1 MNDSI
6 LGKKVFFLYPP
17 SVIKDDVITR
27 LLEQEFEVYLVKD
40 HETASRLVR
49 AFPASILYVNI
60 DTGMS
65 EPEWEEWIRDT
76 IRSTAPA
83 GTGIGIL
90 SYNADEV
97 LQKKYLIDIGVQCG
111 FVKLKL
117 GAEESTRILITTLTA
132 AEAKGRRKYVRVAC
146 ANDTLS
152 SVNIRE
158 GQIQVTGNINDI
170 SVVGFSC
177 TFNPD
182 PNFRKNALLTDVQL
196 RLRGSLL
203 RTEAIVFGTRGGEQ
217 TTYVLLFTTRMDPLS
232 RRKVRGYI
240 QTALQNEIEQ
250 AELPPAGARPV
261 PADLETLEDGE
272 SAGIG
277 ELL

>member
-1 MNDSI
+1 MSDSI

-17 SVIKDDVITR
+17 SVIKDDVLTR
-27 LLEQEFEVYLVKD
+27 LLEQEFEVYTLKD
-40 HETASRLVR
+40 HETASRLIR
-49 AFPASILYVNI
+49 AFPESILYVNI
-60 DTGMS
+60 DAGMS
-65 EPEWEEWIRDT
+65 EPEWEDWIRDT
-76 IRSTAPA
+76 IRSTAQA

-97 LQKKYLIDIGVQCG
+97 LQKKYLLDIGVQCG

-117 GAEESTRILITTLTA
+117 GAEESTKILIATLTA
-132 AEAKGRRKYVRVAC
+132 AEAKGRRKYVRVSC
-146 ANDTLS
+146 AHDALS

-158 GQIQVTGNINDI
+158 GQIQITGNISDI

-203 RTEAIVFGTRGGEQ
+203 RTEAIVYGTRGGDL
-217 TTYVLLFTTRMDPLS
+217 TTYVMLFTTRMDPLS

-240 QTALQNEIEQ
+240 QTALQNEIDQ
-250 AELPPAGARPV
+250 AELPPLGARTL
-261 PADLETLEDGE
+261 PAGQETLESGE
-272 SAGIG
+272 GIG
-277 ELL
+277 ELLSD